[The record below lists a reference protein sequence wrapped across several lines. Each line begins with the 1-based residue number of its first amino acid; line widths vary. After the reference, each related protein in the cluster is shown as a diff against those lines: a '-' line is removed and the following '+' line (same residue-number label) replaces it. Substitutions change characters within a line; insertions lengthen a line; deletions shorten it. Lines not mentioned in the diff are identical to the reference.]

1 MFIFET
7 NRYASAE
14 ELGTLIRQSLRDAV
28 HSFGLEKFTTELQR
42 RSGRKVQAT
51 LVNAWMSDTKHRWRL
66 PTDLV
71 PFVCE
76 ILGDDTI
83 QRLVMSEKHRRAL
96 ELGES
101 IPRIVA
107 LLRSALPEATE
118 RKKAEGEK
126 KPKRAKR

>member
-7 NRYASAE
+7 NRYGSAD
-14 ELGTLIRQSLRDAV
+14 ELGSLIRQSLRDAV
-28 HSFGLEKFTTELQR
+28 HSFGLEKFTTELER
-42 RSGRKVQAT
+42 RSGRKIQAT

-76 ILGDDTI
+76 ILRDDTI

-101 IPRIVA
+101 TPRIVS
-107 LLRSALPEATE
+107 LLKSAIREKPQRRS
-118 RKKAEGEK
+118 
-126 KPKRAKR
+126 KR